1 MLPSDLQDHWQNLQ
15 RTLTDHASR
24 HEFGWT
30 EFWDSLATEQQNAV
44 QRVLCLSDYVTDALP
59 RDADYFSVQMR
70 TNRMERITG
79 RDDYHRWLDEFSAS
93 AESEDDWH
101 KALRQLRRRAMVHII
116 WRDAL
121 RVGNTLETTR
131 SLSELA
137 DVCVCRS
144 IDFLLPDLR
153 RRFGDPIGKQSGR
166 VQNLLVLGMG
176 KLGGYELNLS
186 SDVDMI
192 FAFPESGDT
201 DGEKSISNQEFF
213 TRLGQ
218 KLILALDKKTVDGFV
233 FRVDMR
239 LRPYGQSGPLVMN
252 FASLSEYYHTQGRD
266 WERYAMIKAR
276 VMTGEDSAEARRLL
290 NILRAFTYRR
300 YLDYSAF
307 ESMRGMKAMIR
318 DEVRRRGLEDHIKLG
333 AGGIREVE
341 FTVQVF
347 QLIRGGQNTQLQSR
361 ELIKVLAMLAE
372 DGYLETESA
381 AGLRE
386 AYYFLRDSEH
396 AIQALRDEQ
405 TQILPDTPVDQARV
419 AWSLNCV
426 DWTEYRERLQQH
438 RDVVSHHFAELI
450 EAEDDEQTD
459 NAEQVWEDI
468 WNGEAEGH
476 VLAQHPGESGDEVV
490 ALLNQFRESRPVQ
503 NMQEI
508 GRDRLETLMPL
519 LVRELW
525 DQPNPLETLQRLLP
539 LLDAVLRRTTYMVLL
554 IENPQALRQLL
565 RLCSASGWVAEYITE
580 TPVLLDE
587 LLDPKGLYDVPGHD
601 KLSEE
606 LNLRL
611 LRIEPEDLEL
621 QMEQLRQFVRAHK
634 LHAAAR
640 EVMAT
645 QPLMRISDYLT
656 MLAEV
661 ILKKVSELAFEQMV
675 IKYGYP
681 TDEAG
686 DPVTQPEF
694 VVIGYGKFG
703 GIELSYSSDLD
714 LVFLHNAHAKGSTSG
729 GPRSLENN
737 VFYTRMGQR
746 MVHLLQTQTH
756 SGFLYEVD
764 LRLRPSGSSGM
775 AVSSLRSF
783 EEYQQSNAW
792 TWEHQALVRAR
803 VICGDETIGQA
814 WSEIR
819 AGILAQQRDP
829 QTLRNEVRD
838 MRQKMREQL
847 GSRDPKKQEF
857 HLKQDA
863 GGIVDI
869 EFLVQYGVLAWS
881 HQYPALLEFTDNMRI
896 LDAFATAG
904 LMDPQDCQTLQDTYL
919 SYRAETHRR
928 ALQKRSLLLSLDETS
943 RLGFDAR
950 RKNVTRLWQL
960 WLEPDA
966 QGH

>member
-1 MLPSDLQDHWQNLQ
+1 MLPAELQDHWQNVQ
-15 RTLTDHASR
+15 STLTDHAAR
-24 HEFGWT
+24 HEFAWPA
-30 EFWDSLATEQQNAV
+30 FWDSLASEQQAAV

-70 TNRMERITG
+70 TNRLGRITG
-79 RDDYHRWLDEFSAS
+79 REDYHRWLDEFSEA

-101 KALRQLRRRAMVHII
+101 KALRLLRRRAMVHII

-121 RVGNTLETTR
+121 RLGSTLETTR

-137 DVCVCRS
+137 DVCVFRS
-144 IDFLLPDLR
+144 IDFLLPDLQ

-176 KLGGYELNLS
+176 KLGGWELNLS
-186 SDVDMI
+186 SDVDLI
-192 FAFPESGDT
+192 FTFPESGDT

-318 DEVRRRGLEDHIKLG
+318 DEVRRRGLENHLKLG

-347 QLIRGGQNTQLQSR
+347 QLIRGGQNPHLQSR
-361 ELIKVLAMLAE
+361 ELIKVLEMLAE
-372 DGYLETESA
+372 DGSLEPDSA
-381 AGLRE
+381 ADLRA
-386 AYYFLRDSEH
+386 AYFFLRDSEH
-396 AIQALRDEQ
+396 AVQALRDEQ
-405 TQILPDTPVDQARV
+405 TQKLPEDAVDQARI
-419 AWSLNCV
+419 AWSMNCDSWNV
-426 DWTEYRERLQQH
+426 YLAQLSHH
-438 RDVVSHHFAELI
+438 RVVVSRHFADLI
-450 EAEDDEQTD
+450 EADDAEE
-459 NAEQVWEDI
+459 AEEPEQVWEDI
-468 WNGEAEGH
+468 WNGETESDPLLQHASEEAE
-476 VLAQHPGESGDEVV
+476 EVF
-490 ALLNQFRESRPVQ
+490 ALLNHFRESRHVQ

-508 GRDRLETLMPL
+508 GRERLETLMPL

-525 DQPNPLETLQRLLP
+525 AQPNPQQTLERLLP
-539 LLDAVLRRTTYMVLL
+539 LLDAVLRRTTYLVLL

-580 TPVLLDE
+580 TPMLLDE
-587 LLDPKGLYDVPGHD
+587 LLDAEALYSVPD
-601 KLSEE
+601 QKQLSDE

-661 ILKKVSELAFEQMV
+661 TLKKVSDLAYEQMV

-681 TDEAG
+681 TDGVG
-686 DPVTQPEF
+686 DPVSHAEF

-714 LVFLHNAHAKGSTSG
+714 LVFLHNASSSGSTVN

-775 AVSSLRSF
+775 AVSSLKSF
-783 EEYQQSNAW
+783 EQYQRSNAW

-803 VICGDETIGQA
+803 VICGDEHIGNA
-814 WSEIR
+814 WSDIR
-819 AGILAQQRDP
+819 TQILAEKREES
-829 QTLRNEVRD
+829 TLRSEVRE
-838 MRQKMREQL
+838 MRQKMRTQL
-847 GSRDPKKQEF
+847 GSRDQKKQEF

-881 HQYPALLEFTDNMRI
+881 HQFPALLEFTDNMRI

-904 LMDPQDCQTLQDTYL
+904 LMDSKDCQMLQDTYL

-928 ALQKRSLLLSLDETS
+928 ALQKQSLLLSLDETS
-943 RLGFDAR
+943 ALGFDVR

-960 WLEPDA
+960 WLEPDPT
-966 QGH
+966 GN

>member
-1 MLPSDLQDHWQNLQ
+1 MLPAPLQNHWHTLQ
-15 RTLTDHASR
+15 STFTDHAAR
-24 HEFGWT
+24 HEFDWPSFRDTLGPAQL
-30 EFWDSLATEQQNAV
+30 DAI
-44 QRVLCLSDYVTDALP
+44 QRVLCLSDYVADSLP
-59 RDADYFSVQMR
+59 RDADYFCVQMR
-70 TNRMERITG
+70 TDRMTRITG
-79 RDDYHRWLDEFSAS
+79 REDYQRWLDEFARD
-93 AESEDDWH
+93 ATTEDDWH
-101 KALRQLRRRAMVHII
+101 RALRQLRRRAMVHII

-121 RVGNTLETTR
+121 RQGTTLETTR

-137 DVCVCRS
+137 DVCVRRTL
-144 IDFLLPDLR
+144 DFLLPEFHR
-153 RRFGDPIGKQSGR
+153 RYGQPIGKLSGKP
-166 VQNLLVLGMG
+166 QHLLVLGMG
-176 KLGGYELNLS
+176 KLGGWELNLS
-186 SDVDMI
+186 SDIDLI
-192 FAFPESGDT
+192 FAFGESGDT

-290 NILRAFTYRR
+290 SILRSFTYRL
-300 YLDYSAF
+300 YLDYSAY
-307 ESMRGMKAMIR
+307 ESMRSMKAMIR
-318 DEVRRRGLEDHIKLG
+318 DEVRRRGLENHLKLG
-333 AGGIREVE
+333 AGGIREME
-341 FTVQVF
+341 FTVQAF
-347 QLIRGGQNTQLQSR
+347 QLIRGGQNPHLQSR
-361 ELIKVLAMLAE
+361 ELVRVLDMLAE
-372 DGYLETESA
+372 DGVMAPESA
-381 AGLRE
+381 ADLKA
-386 AYYFLRDSEH
+386 AYFFLRDSEH

-405 TQILPDTPVDQARV
+405 TQKLPEDPVDQARL
-419 AWSLNCV
+419 AWSMNCNS
-426 DWTEYRERLQQH
+426 WNIYLAQLSHH
-438 RDVVSHHFAELI
+438 RVVVSRHFADLI
-450 EAEDDEQTD
+450 EADEDETADE
-459 NAEQVWEDI
+459 AEQVWEDI
-468 WNGEAEGH
+468 WNGETESDPLLKHASEEAE
-476 VLAQHPGESGDEVV
+476 EVF
-490 ALLNQFRESRPVQ
+490 ALLNRFRESRHVQ

-508 GRDRLETLMPL
+508 GRERLETLMPV

-525 DQPNPLETLQRLLP
+525 AQPNPQQTLERLLP
-539 LLDAVLRRTTYMVLL
+539 LLDAVLRRTTYLVLL

-587 LLDPKGLYDVPGHD
+587 LLDAKGLYHVPD
-601 KLSEE
+601 QTELTEE
-606 LNLRL
+606 LHLRL
-611 LRIEPEDLEL
+611 LRIEPDDLEL

-661 ILKKVSELAFEQMV
+661 TLKKVSELAYEQMV
-675 IKYGYP
+675 LKYGHP
-681 TDEAG
+681 ADAQGE
-686 DPVTQPEF
+686 PVLQPEF

-714 LVFLHNAHAKGSTSG
+714 LVFLHDAYPKGSTTG
-729 GPRSLENN
+729 GPRSIENT

-756 SGFLYEVD
+756 SGSLYEVD

-783 EEYQQSNAW
+783 ETYQQSNAW

-803 VICGDETIGQA
+803 VICGDERIGHS
-814 WSEIR
+814 WTEIR
-819 AGILAQQRDP
+819 ARVLGEPRDNDA
-829 QTLRNEVRD
+829 LKVEVRD
-838 MRQKMREQL
+838 MRQKMRDQL
-847 GSRDPKKQEF
+847 GSRDSTQSLF
-857 HLKQDA
+857 QLKQDA

-881 HQYPALLEFTDNMRI
+881 HQFPDLLTFTDNMRI

-904 LMDPQDCQTLQDTYL
+904 LMAPQDCQTLQDTYL

-928 ALQKRSLLLSLDETS
+928 ALQKQSLLLSQDETS
-943 RLGFDAR
+943 SLGFDAR

-960 WLEPDA
+960 WLETPAD
-966 QGH
+966 